1 VSWQFS
7 GSLCW
12 NSDRLLFH

>member
-1 VSWQFS
+1 VSWRFS